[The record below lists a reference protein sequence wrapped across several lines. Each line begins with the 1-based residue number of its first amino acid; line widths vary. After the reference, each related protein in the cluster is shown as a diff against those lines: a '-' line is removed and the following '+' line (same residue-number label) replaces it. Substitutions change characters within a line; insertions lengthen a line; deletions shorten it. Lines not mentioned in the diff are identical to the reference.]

1 MAVEVVE
8 LNNWK
13 DITNFEDFY
22 QISAD
27 GMVKSLY
34 RLVESNGHLCPVK
47 ERILKKYK
55 GKGGYYCVHLHK
67 DGKLYNLYI
76 HRLVAEAFI
85 PNPDNLPEVNH
96 RNELKTDNRVENLEW
111 CDRKYNSNYGTRTKR
126 LTEKQQKP
134 VYQYMGDELIKEW
147 SSAKEAAD
155 YFGINRGCI
164 CDVCRGRYKKC
175 CGYNWSYIK
184 K

>member
-1 MAVEVVE
+1 MWKPTISFP
-8 LNNWK
+8 NWEASEDGRVRRKITSKYDCKRNEAK
-13 DITNFEDFY
+13 D
-22 QISAD
+22 
-27 GMVKSLY
+27 
-34 RLVESNGHLCPVK
+34 
-47 ERILKKYK
+47 
-55 GKGGYYCVHLHK
+55 GYYYPIPRKMNMGYLCVGSNDSFL
-67 DGKLYNLYI
+67 I
-76 HRLVAEAFI
+76 HRMVAEAFI

-111 CDRKYNSNYGTRTKR
+111 CDRIYNSNYGTRTKR